1 MKHTLMELMFLWSFF
16 LDLVGFVCSALAA
29 ELVSLGRR
37 YWQWGCLFA
46 RDWGACSAALQA
58 HFCLV
63 SSQPF
68 AFQSPGCLSA
78 VQYRDW
84 MSRLRLTRIWS
95 CVCNNGEIRWATL
108 SFILNQIVYSVLEKN
123 LHLVFWSHN
132 YFL

>member
-37 YWQWGCLFA
+37 YWQWGCLVA
-46 RDWGACSAALQA
+46 QDWGACSAALQA

-68 AFQSPGCLSA
+68 ALQSPGCLSA
-78 VQYRDW
+78 IQYRDW
-84 MSRLRLTRIWS
+84 MSRLRLNKNMVLCLQQWGNKMSYLKFYLIPN
-95 CVCNNGEIRWATL
+95 CLFCIRKK
-108 SFILNQIVYSVLEKN
+108 SPFGILES
-123 LHLVFWSHN
+123 
-132 YFL
+132 